1 MKELIVPSHSRTVQI
16 VAPHLSYPTLC
27 AKLLLLAILSSLS
40 AWAQQNENASQP
52 AKSENTSALK
62 VSGTATSVRIVEED
76 SAVKVHLAVNLVAE
90 NTGSE
95 NLILLRRAPVAN
107 TEYLFTSPNGGQPLW
122 VLPHPAAPA
131 SASQNHK
138 SDTQRSNVDQ
148 KEPPENYTIILNPGD
163 TIGWDIPLELVF
175 MKTIEAREIQVGTPP
190 RPVWDVIKKSCPCW
204 LRLDLDLW
212 PMSIESKSEG
222 ADPVLARKLSAR
234 WKKKGTLIYSE
245 QRTEGITL
253 NLQPTK

>member
-1 MKELIVPSHSRTVQI
+1 MKELIVPSHSRTDQLI
-16 VAPHLSYPTLC
+16 KPHLRCRKLC
-27 AKLLLLAILSSLS
+27 TKLLLLAIVSSLS
-40 AWAQQNENASQP
+40 AWAQQNENAGQSVT
-52 AKSENTSALK
+52 ADNASALK
-62 VSGTATSVRIVEED
+62 ISGTVTSMRIVEGD

-95 NLILLRRAPVAN
+95 KLILLRRAPAAN

-122 VLPHPAAPA
+122 VLPHPAAPVNA
-131 SASQNHK
+131 IQNHK
-138 SDTQRSNVDQ
+138 HDVQRSDLDQ

-212 PMSIESKSEG
+212 PMSIESKSEA
-222 ADPVLARKLSAR
+222 ADPLLARKLYSR
-234 WKKKGTLIYSE
+234 WKKKGALIYAE
-245 QRTEGITL
+245 QRTEGIAL
-253 NLQPTK
+253 SLQPAK